1 MDERT
6 TFVFCSKWYD
16 AFKDFEPKIQ
26 LEIYN
31 AIIIYA
37 TKNIEIDLSPIA
49 KMAFNFIKKDIDSN
63 AGKYDA
69 ICVRN
74 QTNGK
79 KGGRPKKNRE
89 KPKKPTGFLD
99 NPNNPNGFSD
109 NPKKAN
115 GFSEN
120 QMVFLE
126 EREKEEKERSKEK
139 EVKDKEDIYIPPII
153 PQRDE
158 KENKI
163 FKLDI
168 TSPKIQNEEK
178 EKSCAKKE
186 KIAFDVFWDLYDKKV
201 GDKER
206 LKKKWDNLS
215 LNIQNQILDY
225 IPKYIE
231 SQPDKKYRKNPET
244 FFNQKSWEDEIINQ
258 NQNQVY
264 KTNQMVYAEF

>member
-1 MDERT
+1 MRNS
-6 TFVFCSKWYD
+6 FVFYESFLSAIDELDDGMKLKVYEAISHYALRSELIELQGIPKVVFSLIKPQLD
-16 AFKDFEPKIQ
+16 A
-26 LEIYN
+26 N
-31 AIIIYA
+31 
-37 TKNIEIDLSPIA
+37 
-49 KMAFNFIKKDIDSN
+49 IKKFE
-63 AGKYDA
+63 
-69 ICVRN
+69 
-74 QTNGK
+74 NGK
-79 KGGRPKKNRE
+79 KGAKSGKLGGRPKKE
-89 KPKKPTGFLD
+89 KTPKKPQE
-99 NPNNPNGFSD
+99 NPLGDIEENPLGD
-109 NPKKAN
+109 KIQNPKETPN
-115 GFSEN
+115 VNVNVNDNVNEN
-120 QMVFLE
+120 
-126 EREKEEKERSKEK
+126 
-139 EVKDKEDIYIPPII
+139 IYPPII

-186 KIAFDVFWDLYDKKV
+186 KIVFDVFWDLYDKKV

>member
-49 KMAFNFIKKDIDSN
+49 KMAFNFIKKDIDTNSTKYN
-63 AGKYDA
+63 AKCA
-69 ICVRN
+69 KL
-74 QTNGK
+74 QENGK
-79 KGGRPKKNRE
+79 KGGRPKKVDK
-89 KPKKPTGFLD
+89 KPKKP
-99 NPNNPNGFSD
+99 NGFS
-109 NPKKAN
+109 NNQMKAN
-115 GFSEN
+115 GFSEKQKN
-120 QMVFLE
+120 HEYENMSNE
-126 EREKEEKERSKEK
+126 N
-139 EVKDKEDIYIPPII
+139 DIIINDNIYPPII

-244 FFNQKSWEDEIINQ
+244 FFNQKSWEDEIINK